1 MKRFLWKILMAIAVF
16 LSLWLFFH
24 LTARIVTDF
33 LWFQEVDY
41 LSVLLKKWQTQFVL
55 GSVTAGISCLFLW
68 GNLLI
73 ASRYRWQWLN
83 DSGWVKRSIP
93 YLRGEKLPV
102 NSYTGNSRISYQ
114 ETVPRFQVD
123 TATETKSVFNL
134 SLLLPLTMIFS
145 IAIASL
151 VVYYTNFAFSVWRR
165 GFGID
170 WTWDKLIEAFSTSNL
185 SDLSP
190 YLWLFAT
197 VGIIVVFLVGRTTW
211 SLIFLAAFLSFVF
224 SLIMAGNWTLFLQYL
239 QPTSF
244 YEQDPQFGKDISFYI
259 FNLAVYDLSD
269 IWLNGLFGYG
279 LISIFLY
286 YLLSGNSLAE
296 GRFPGFSRF
305 QIRHLSF
312 LGGLLML
319 SFAWHHWL
327 KRYDLLYY
335 PRGVVYGAG
344 FTDVHVQ
351 LPLETALTLVAVV
364 IAFWLFI
371 RSFTGYKKLKGTI
384 RRQRKIILA
393 LVPLFIY
400 LLIVIT
406 GNITS
411 DLVQRLIVL
420 PNELKKE
427 TDYINRSITMTR
439 NAFGLDSIEVKTFNP
454 QGELTA
460 EDINQNHL
468 TIENIRLWDT
478 RPILQTNRQ
487 LQQIRLYYQFP
498 DADIDRYILEDD
510 TGSRKQQVI
519 IAAREL
525 DYSAVPDRAKTWVNE
540 HLVFTHGYGF
550 TVSPV
555 NQVDEGG
562 LPDYFIKDIGT
573 GTEKPGSLYVANE
586 TIRNNIPTENPRI
599 YYGELTD
606 TYIMTNTKTREL
618 DFPSG
623 EENVYTTYE
632 GRGGI
637 PLVNYGLRLL
647 FAEYLKDWQ
656 MLFTQNFTP
665 ETKLLLR
672 RDIKQRVKYIAP
684 WLRYDEDPYLV
695 VADTN
700 TEDDQPSHLYW
711 ILDAYTTS
719 DRYPYSDPGENRFNY
734 IRNSVKVVIDAYNG
748 DVNFYVAD
756 LADPI
761 VLTWSKVFPKLFK
774 ILGEMPE
781 ELQNHIRYPED
792 LFSIVS
798 ERLLTYH
805 MIDPQVFYNRED
817 QWEIPQE
824 IYAAEARPVAPYYLI
839 MRLPTAKQEEFIL
852 LHPYT
857 PTARP
862 NLIAWLAARS
872 DNQEYGKLLLY
883 TFPKQ
888 KLVYG
893 PNQIEALINQDPV
906 ISQQVSLWNREG
918 SRAIQGNL
926 LVIPIQQSLLY
937 VEPVY
942 LEAEENS
949 VPTLVRVIVVYENQ
963 IVMKESLEEAIAAIF
978 PS

>member
-1 MKRFLWKILMAIAVF
+1 MKRFPRNLLILLAVCF
-16 LSLWLFFH
+16 GLWLVFE
-24 LTARIVTDF
+24 LTAKIVADF
-33 LWFQEVDY
+33 LWFQELDY
-41 LSVLLKKWQTQFVL
+41 ISVLLKKWRTQFVL
-55 GSVTAGISCLFLW
+55 GTVTAGISCLFLW
-68 GNLLI
+68 VNLI
-73 ASRYRWQWLN
+73 VASRFRWQWLH
-83 DSGWVKRSIP
+83 DKGWVRRSIP
-93 YLRGEKLPV
+93 YLREEPPSV
-102 NSYTGNSRISYQ
+102 NLARGNSGLYYQ
-114 ETVPRFQVD
+114 ESVPRFQVN
-123 TATETKSVFNL
+123 TVTQTQSVFNL

-145 IAIASL
+145 IAIAFL
-151 VVYYTNFAFSVWRR
+151 VAYFTSFAVSVWRK
-165 GFGID
+165 GFGLD
-170 WTWDKLIEAFSTSNL
+170 WTWDKLLEAISQSNI
-185 SDLSP
+185 SELSP
-190 YLWLFAT
+190 YLWLVAA
-197 VGIIVVFLVGRTTW
+197 VAIMVVFILARTTW
-211 SLIFLAAFLSFVF
+211 TLIFLAAFLSIVF
-224 SLIMAGNWTLFLQYL
+224 GLIMAGNWTLFLQFL

-244 YEQDPQFGKDISFYI
+244 YESDPQFGQDISFYI
-259 FNLAVYDLSD
+259 FNLAVYDLGD

-296 GRFPGFSRF
+296 GQFPGFSRF
-305 QIRHLSF
+305 QIRHLSI

-319 SFAWHHWL
+319 SFSWHHWL
-327 KRYDLLYY
+327 KRFDLLYY
-335 PRGVVYGAG
+335 PRGVVFGAG

-351 LPLETALTLVAVV
+351 LPLETALSLVAVI

-371 RSFTGYKKLKGTI
+371 KSLTGDKKLKSPV
-384 RRQRKIILA
+384 RRRRKVLLA

-400 LLIVIT
+400 LFILVT

-411 DLVQRLIVL
+411 DLVQRFIVL
-420 PNELKKE
+420 PNELAKE
-427 TDYINRSITMTR
+427 TEYINRSIRMTR
-439 NAFGLDSIEVKTFNP
+439 NAFGLNEIEAETFNP
-454 QGELTA
+454 QGGLTA
-460 EDINQNHL
+460 TDIIQNHL

-498 DADIDRYILEDD
+498 DADIDRYNIEDERAS
-510 TGSRKQQVI
+510 TKQQVI

-525 DYSAVPDRAKTWVNE
+525 DYNALPDRAKTWVNE

-550 TVSPV
+550 TLSPV
-555 NQVDEGG
+555 NQVDAGG
-562 LPDYFIKDIGT
+562 LPDYFVKDIGT
-573 GTEKPGSLYVANE
+573 EEGGLNVANE
-586 TIRNNIPTENPRI
+586 MIRNSIPTENPRI

-623 EENVYTTYE
+623 EENVYTVYQ
-632 GRGGI
+632 GAGGI
-637 PLVNYGLRLL
+637 PLGNYGLRLI

-665 ETKLLLR
+665 DTKLLLR

-684 WLRYDEDPYLV
+684 WLRYDKDPYLV
-695 VADTN
+695 VADIN
-700 TEDDQPSHLYW
+700 QEDAQPNHLYW

-748 DVNFYVAD
+748 DVDFYVAD
-756 LADPI
+756 PADPI
-761 VLTWSKVFPKLFK
+761 VLTWSKVFPQLFK
-774 ILGEMPE
+774 IIGQMPE
-781 ELQNHIRYPED
+781 ALLSHIRYPED

-805 MIDPQVFYNRED
+805 MTDPQVFYNRED
-817 QWEIPQE
+817 QWQNPQE
-824 IYAAEARPVAPYYLI
+824 IYAAEARPVKPYYLI
-839 MRLPTAKQEEFIL
+839 MRLPKEQREEFIL

-872 DNQEYGKLLLY
+872 DGKAYGKLLLY

-893 PNQIEALINQDPV
+893 PNQIEALINQDPD
-906 ISQQVSLWNREG
+906 ISQQISLWNREG
-918 SRAIQGNL
+918 SSAIQGNL

-937 VEPVY
+937 VEPLY

-949 VPTLVRVIVVYENQ
+949 VPTLARVIVVYENQ
-963 IVMKESLEEAIAAIF
+963 IVMEESLEKAIAAIF
-978 PS
+978 PK